1 MTDWIYIIA
10 FYGVTGVALLG
21 ALGVL
26 FLRNL
31 FHAGLSLILALCA
44 VASLFVL
51 LGAEFLAGV
60 QVLIYVGA
68 IAVLILF
75 AVMLTQRITSRRVK
89 QYTRAILPAVPV
101 VLALGAVSALV
112 MWKVE
117 LPPLGAIPD
126 GEGAIEALASALLST
141 YLLPFEVI
149 SLLLLG
155 ALIGAI
161 VLARKEE
168 RE

>member
-1 MTDWIYIIA
+1 MTDWIYIVS
-10 FYGVTGVALLG
+10 FYAAAAVALLG

-31 FHAGLSLILALCA
+31 FHAGLSLILSFFA
-44 VASLFVL
+44 VAALFVL

-68 IAVLILF
+68 VAVLILF
-75 AVMLTQRITSRRVK
+75 AVMLTQRLTSRHVK
-89 QYTRAILPAVPV
+89 TYTRALVPALLV
-101 VLALGAVSALV
+101 ALGLAGVAALV
-112 MWKVE
+112 MLKLRLPAAAALPAASPLDE
-117 LPPLGAIPD
+117 LAEL
-126 GEGAIEALASALLST
+126 LLST

-155 ALIGAI
+155 ALVGAI

-168 RE
+168 RR

>member
-1 MTDWIYIIA
+1 MTDWIYVVS
-10 FYGVTGVALLG
+10 FYAVAAVALSG

-31 FHAGLSLILALCA
+31 FHAGLSLMLSLFA
-44 VASLFVL
+44 VAAIFVL

-68 IAVLILF
+68 VAVLILF
-75 AVMLTQRITSRRVK
+75 AVMLTQRITSRNVR
-89 QYTRAILPAVPV
+89 QYTRALVPALLV
-101 VLALGAVSALV
+101 VAGLAAVTALV
-112 MWKVE
+112 MLKVE
-117 LPPLGAIPD
+117 LPPLGAVP
-126 GEGAIEALASALLST
+126 ETSAIEDLAGQLLST

-155 ALIGAI
+155 ALVGAI

-168 RE
+168 RK

>member
-1 MTDWIYIIA
+1 MTDWIYVISFYAIA
-10 FYGVTGVALLG
+10 GVALSG

-31 FHAGLSLILALCA
+31 FHAGLSLMFCLFA
-44 VASLFVL
+44 VAAIFVM

-68 IAVLILF
+68 VAVLILF
-75 AVMLTQRITSRRVK
+75 AVMLTQRITSRNVR
-89 QYTRAILPAVPV
+89 QYTRALVPALLV
-101 VLALGAVSALV
+101 VAGLGAVTALV
-112 MWKVE
+112 MLKVE
-117 LPPLGAIPD
+117 LPPLAAVPETD
-126 GEGAIEALASALLST
+126 VMEELADLLLST

-155 ALIGAI
+155 ALVGAI

-168 RE
+168 RK

>member
-1 MTDWIYIIA
+1 MNDWIYVLA
-10 FYGVTGVALLG
+10 FYAVSGVAVVG

-31 FHAGLSLILALCA
+31 FHAGLSLILSLSA
-44 VASLFVL
+44 VAALFVL

-68 IAVLILF
+68 VAVLILF
-75 AVMLTQRITSRRVK
+75 AVMLTQRITARRVPR
-89 QYTRAILPAVPV
+89 YTRALLPA
-101 VLALGAVSALV
+101 ALV
-112 MWKVE
+112 VVGLAVITAVVMWRVE
-117 LPPLGAIPD
+117 LPPMAPIP
-126 GEGAIEALASALLST
+126 EASALEEFADLLLST

-155 ALIGAI
+155 ALVGAI

-168 RE
+168 RR

>member
-1 MTDWIYIIA
+1 MNDWIYVLA
-10 FYGVTGVALLG
+10 FYAVSAVAVLG

-31 FHAGLSLILALCA
+31 FHAGLSLILSLAA
-44 VASLFVL
+44 VAALFVL

-68 IAVLILF
+68 VAVLILF
-75 AVMLTQRITSRRVK
+75 AVMLTQRITARRVPR
-89 QYTRAILPAVPV
+89 YTRALAPAALV
-101 VLALGAVSALV
+101 VLGLAVVAAAV
-112 MWKVE
+112 MWKVRLPAMGPVPGAGALEE
-117 LPPLGAIPD
+117 LADL
-126 GEGAIEALASALLST
+126 LLST

-155 ALIGAI
+155 ALVGAI

-168 RE
+168 PR

>member
-1 MTDWIYIIA
+1 MTDWIYVFS
-10 FYGVTGVALLG
+10 FYAVAGVALLG

-31 FHAGLSLILALCA
+31 FHAALSLILSLFA
-44 VASLFVL
+44 VAALFVL

-68 IAVLILF
+68 VAILILF
-75 AVMLTQRITSRRVK
+75 AVMLTQRITSRNVK
-89 QYTRAILPAVPV
+89 QYARAVVPAF
-101 VLALGAVSALV
+101 LAVAGLAAVAALV
-112 MWKVE
+112 MLKVE
-117 LPPLGAIPD
+117 LPAAAPLP
-126 GEGAIEALASALLST
+126 ESSALEELADLLLSR

-155 ALIGAI
+155 ALVGAI

-168 RE
+168 RK

>member
-1 MTDWIYIIA
+1 MNDWIYVLA
-10 FYGVTGVALLG
+10 FYAVSGVAVVG

-31 FHAGLSLILALCA
+31 FHAGLSLILSLSA
-44 VASLFVL
+44 VAALFVL

-68 IAVLILF
+68 VAVLILF
-75 AVMLTQRITSRRVK
+75 AVMLTQRITARRVPR
-89 QYTRAILPAVPV
+89 YTRALLPA
-101 VLALGAVSALV
+101 ALV
-112 MWKVE
+112 VVGLAVITAAVMWRVE
-117 LPPLGAIPD
+117 LPSMAPIP
-126 GEGAIEALASALLST
+126 EASALEEFADLLLST

-155 ALIGAI
+155 ALVGAI

-168 RE
+168 RR

>member
-1 MTDWIYIIA
+1 MTDWIYVVT
-10 FYGVTGVALLG
+10 FYGVAGVALLG
-21 ALGVL
+21 AMGVL

-31 FHAGLSLILALCA
+31 FHAGLSLMLSLFA
-44 VASLFVL
+44 VAALFVL

-68 IAVLILF
+68 VAVLILF
-75 AVMLTQRITSRRVK
+75 AVMLTQRITSRSAR
-89 QYTRAILPAVPV
+89 QYTRALVPAFLVVV
-101 VLALGAVSALV
+101 VLAAATVLV
-112 MWKVE
+112 VWKVE
-117 LPPLGAIPD
+117 LPPLGTMP
-126 GEGAIEALASALLST
+126 GTSAIEDLADLLLST

-155 ALIGAI
+155 ALVGAI

-168 RE
+168 RK

>member
-1 MTDWIYIIA
+1 MNDWIYAAA
-10 FYGVTGVALLG
+10 FYAVAGAALLG

-31 FHAGLSLILALCA
+31 FHAGLSLIFSLFA
-44 VASLFVL
+44 VAALFVL

-75 AVMLTQRITSRRVK
+75 AVMLTQRISATHVK
-89 QYTRAILPAVPV
+89 HYTRALIPAFFAVAALFVVAALAGRTAYATSFAALPAGD
-101 VLALGAVSALV
+101 VLN
-112 MWKVE
+112 
-117 LPPLGAIPD
+117 D
-126 GEGAIEALASALLST
+126 LAARLLSA
-141 YLLPFEVI
+141 YLLPFEVV

-155 ALIGAI
+155 ALVGAV

-168 RE
+168 PK

>member
-1 MTDWIYIIA
+1 MNDWIYILA
-10 FYGVTGVALLG
+10 FYAVAGVAVLG

-31 FHAGLSLILALCA
+31 FHAGLSLILSLSA
-44 VASLFVL
+44 VAALFVL

-68 IAVLILF
+68 VAVLILF
-75 AVMLTQRITSRRVK
+75 AVMLTQRITARHVK
-89 QYTRAILPAVPV
+89 RYTRALVPAALV
-101 VLALGAVSALV
+101 VLGLAVVTALV

-117 LPPLGAIPD
+117 LPPMAPLPASSD
-126 GEGAIEALASALLST
+126 LEDLADRLLST

-155 ALIGAI
+155 ALVGAI

-168 RE
+168 RR

>member
-1 MTDWIYIIA
+1 MTDWIYIVA
-10 FYGVTGVALLG
+10 FYGVAGVALLG
-21 ALGVL
+21 GLGVL

-31 FHAGLSLILALCA
+31 FHAGLSLILSLFA

-68 IAVLILF
+68 VAVLILF
-75 AVMLTQRITSRRVK
+75 AVMLTQRITARRVRR
-89 QYTRAILPAVPV
+89 YTRAVIPAALLTL
-101 VLALGAVSALV
+101 VLAVVTALV
-112 MWKVE
+112 MIKVE
-117 LPPLGAIPD
+117 LPAMAPIP
-126 GEGAIEALASALLST
+126 EASAIDDLADQLLST

-155 ALIGAI
+155 ALVGAI

-168 RE
+168 RR

>member
-1 MTDWIYIIA
+1 MA
-10 FYGVTGVALLG
+10 FYAVAGVENVG

-26 FLRNL
+26 LLRNL
-31 FHAGLSLILALCA
+31 FHAGLSLILALLA
-44 VASLFVL
+44 VAALFIL

-68 IAVLILF
+68 VAVLILF
-75 AVMLTQRITSRRVK
+75 AVMLTQRITARHVP
-89 QYTRAILPAVPV
+89 QYTRALVPAAV
-101 VLALGAVSALV
+101 VALGLAAVTALV

-117 LPPLGAIPD
+117 LPPIAPMP
-126 GEGAIEALASALLST
+126 ASSALEELAGRLLST

-155 ALIGAI
+155 ALVGAI

-168 RE
+168 PR